1 MTRMTKCA
9 AVLAAGLALG
19 LLSAKAAM
27 SDDGPAD
34 RPAQGD
40 NVRDTVK
47 APPGP
52 PDDEDIDRPPPPP
65 DREGRPGPRREG
77 RAGPDDRRP
86 PGPPQGPGFD
96 HPPPDREGRPG
107 PSREGRPGPDDRR
120 SPGPPQGPGFDGP
133 PPGPPRWPYP
143 DWTSMEKKD
152 PDMFKVVKQEMDLER
167 QTRDL
172 AGDYR
177 QAAPA
182 KRDEI
187 KKQVE
192 KLVGQQF
199 EVRQQRRQL
208 ELKRFDEE
216 LQRLRDA
223 IERRS
228 KARKQIVEKRVA
240 ELLGQEED
248 TGF

>member
-9 AVLAAGLALG
+9 AVFAAGLALG
-19 LLSAKAAM
+19 LLSAKAAL

-40 NVRDTVK
+40 NVRDMAM

-86 PGPPQGPGFD
+86 PGPPQGQDRRPPGPPQGQGLD
-96 HPPPDREGRPG
+96 RPPPPDREGRPG
-107 PSREGRPGPDDRR
+107 PDREGGPGQDRR
-120 SPGPPQGPGFDGP
+120 P
-133 PPGPPRWPYP
+133 PPGPPRGPYQ
-143 DWTSMEKKD
+143 DWTSLEKRD
-152 PDMFKVVKQEMDLER
+152 PDMFKVLKQEMDLER
-167 QTRDL
+167 QTREL

-177 QAAPA
+177 QASAA

-192 KLVGQQF
+192 KLVDQQF

-228 KARKQIVEKRVA
+228 KAHKQIVEKRVA

>member
-1 MTRMTKCA
+1 MIRMTKCA

-19 LLSAKAAM
+19 LLSAKAAL

-34 RPAQGD
+34 RPARSD
-40 NVRDTVK
+40 NVRDMAM
-47 APPGP
+47 APPVP

-65 DREGRPGPRREG
+65 DREGRPGPRREE
-77 RAGPDDRRP
+77 RPGPDDRRP

-96 HPPPDREGRPG
+96 RPPPDREGRPG
-107 PSREGRPGPDDRR
+107 PDREGGPGQDRR
-120 SPGPPQGPGFDGP
+120 L

-143 DWTSMEKKD
+143 DWTFLEKKD
-152 PDMFKVVKQEMDLER
+152 PDMFKVLKQEMDLER
-167 QTRDL
+167 QTREL
-172 AGDYR
+172 AGDFR
-177 QAAPA
+177 QAAPV

-192 KLVGQQF
+192 KLVDQQF

-208 ELKRFDEE
+208 ELKRFEEE

-228 KARKQIVEKRVA
+228 KARKQIVERRVA

>member
-1 MTRMTKCA
+1 MTRMTRCA
-9 AVLAAGLALG
+9 AVLATGLALG

-40 NVRDTVK
+40 NIRDTAM

-77 RAGPDDRRP
+77 RAGPDDRRS
-86 PGPPQGPGFD
+86 PGPPQGQGL
-96 HPPPDREGRPG
+96 DRSRAA
-107 PSREGRPGPDDRR
+107 REGRPGPDREGGPGQDRR
-120 SPGPPQGPGFDGP
+120 P
-133 PPGPPRWPYP
+133 PPGSPRGPYP
-143 DWTSMEKKD
+143 DWTSLEKRD
-152 PDMFKVVKQEMDLER
+152 PDMFKVLKQEMDLER
-167 QTRDL
+167 QTREL

-208 ELKRFDEE
+208 ELKRFEEE

-223 IERRS
+223 IESRS

-248 TGF
+248 MGF